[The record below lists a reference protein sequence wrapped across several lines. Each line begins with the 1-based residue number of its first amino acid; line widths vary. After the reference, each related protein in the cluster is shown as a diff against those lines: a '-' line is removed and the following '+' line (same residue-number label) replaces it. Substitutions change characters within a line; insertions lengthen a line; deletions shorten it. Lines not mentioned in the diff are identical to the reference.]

1 VSTLRSQNCE
11 DQFADQWLPIHD
23 LRFMICEPFLLAD
36 DFRCTESGTITNIH
50 IWGSWLADA
59 EDRGATFVLSLHKDI
74 PADPPL
80 PPFSQPGDLV
90 WLRIFT
96 RRTIRRARLHEPDRR
111 GMDEPPGVA
120 VHGAAHPRILFNIQ

>member
-1 VSTLRSQNCE
+1 
-11 DQFADQWLPIHD
+11 
-23 LRFMICEPFLLAD
+23 MICEPFLLAD

-74 PADPPL
+74 PADPPQR
-80 PPFSQPGDLV
+80 PFSQPGDLV

-96 RRTIRRARLHEPDRR
+96 PGRYVERVYTNQIAE
-111 GMDEPPGVA
+111 GWMNPPE
-120 VHGAAHPRILFNIQ
+120 